1 METDFSIVFT
11 TFLLLMGETEARKQK
26 HHSVK
31 FSVVLSVLLPE
42 CSDGEFSVVLS
53 ILLPECS
60 DGDAEG
66 FCFQVLFCIPQTVT
80 GIFADILILL
90 ENRKMPQWGCQKRNH
105 SDKNLYRRGE
115 REAENL

>member
-11 TFLLLMGETEARKQK
+11 TFLLLMGEIEARKQK

-31 FSVVLSVLLPE
+31 FSVVLSV
-42 CSDGEFSVVLS
+42 
-53 ILLPECS
+53 LLPECS

-80 GIFADILILL
+80 GIFAGVLILL
-90 ENRKMPQWGCQKRNH
+90 ENRKMPQWGCQKLNH
-105 SDKNLYRRGE
+105 SDKNLCCRGE
-115 REAENL
+115 GEAENL